1 MKKIIITITTIILLL
16 TFSVQVL
23 GETATSSTATRQT
36 YTVNFYASK
45 EDKDYMDSQTFE
57 LYEDVVIPITEASKT
72 GYVFLGWQNS
82 SVKEGLIFQPNKI
95 YPSFTST
102 SGKIIDLY
110 AAFRPNKYK
119 INYHGNGADNDRVI
133 TVNYTYDESYNYLK
147 NQYIKDSYDFLSWN
161 TKQDGTGISIE
172 EGAYDINYYLVLPHI
187 KMGPVKDNSIFD
199 LYAQWGKH
207 TVATPSN
214 INTPGNTTNISN
226 NSPTPL
232 AQSNNSITLSAENN
246 SVTTNSNQNQTT
258 NTNSPQSQS
267 QSPTQNQTTNTNS
280 PQSQSQSPTQNPQ
293 ISSNTR
299 INNHTGTSNNITRL
313 NNNTENNQLPA
324 PPVTEPVLER
334 DLNNP
339 IQDNF
344 TTERIGNRSGS
355 RRATIL
361 NDTIVSQ
368 NINSEDIA
376 QVIDLIE
383 PILEQEQEQEKPVNT
398 TNNIKNNEV
407 VRQTPAKNSNKSSFF
422 ISGFFDWMLS
432 SPTKTTFC
440 ISLFIILLTS
450 PFIFFVILKRRKKE

>member
-16 TFSVQVL
+16 AFSVQVL

-57 LYEDVVIPITEASKT
+57 LYEDVVIPITEASKI

-119 INYHGNGADNDRVI
+119 INYHGNGADNDRVV
-133 TVNYTYDESYNYLK
+133 TLNYTYDESYNYLK
-147 NQYIKDSYDFLSWN
+147 NPYIKDSYDFLSWN

-187 KMGPVKDNSIFD
+187 QMGYVKDNSIFD

-214 INTPGNTTNISN
+214 INTPGNTTNNSN

-232 AQSNNSITLSAENN
+232 VQSNNSITLSAKNENN
-246 SVTTNSNQNQTT
+246 SVTTNSNQTA
-258 NTNSPQSQS
+258 
-267 QSPTQNQTTNTNS
+267 NTNS

-293 ISSNTR
+293 ISNNTRINNHTGTSNNNTR

-313 NNNTENNQLPA
+313 NNNTENNLLPV
-324 PPVTEPVLER
+324 PPVTEPVPER

-344 TTERIGNRSGS
+344 TTERIGNRRGA

-368 NINSEDIA
+368 NINPEDIA

-407 VRQTPAKNSNKSSFF
+407 VRQTPAKNSNKSSSF
-422 ISGFFDWMLS
+422 ISGFFNWMLS
-432 SPTKTTFC
+432 SPTKTAFC
-440 ISLFIILLTS
+440 VSLFIILLTS
-450 PFIFFVILKRRKKE
+450 PFIFFVILKKRKKE

>member
-16 TFSVQVL
+16 AFSVQVL

-45 EDKDYMDSQTFE
+45 EDKDSGNYIDSQTFE
-57 LYEDVVIPITEASKT
+57 LYEDVVIPITEASKI

-172 EGAYDINYYLVLPHI
+172 EGAYDINYYLVIPHI
-187 KMGPVKDNSIFD
+187 KMGHVKDNSIFD

-246 SVTTNSNQNQTT
+246 SVTTNSNQNQTA

-267 QSPTQNQTTNTNS
+267 QN
-280 PQSQSQSPTQNPQ
+280 PTQNPQ
-293 ISSNTR
+293 ISNNTR

-313 NNNTENNQLPA
+313 NNNTENNLLPV

-368 NINSEDIA
+368 NINPEDIA

-407 VRQTPAKNSNKSSFF
+407 VRQTPAKNSNKSSSF

-432 SPTKTTFC
+432 SPTKTAFC
-440 ISLFIILLTS
+440 VSLFIILLTS
-450 PFIFFVILKRRKKE
+450 PFIFFVILKKRKKE